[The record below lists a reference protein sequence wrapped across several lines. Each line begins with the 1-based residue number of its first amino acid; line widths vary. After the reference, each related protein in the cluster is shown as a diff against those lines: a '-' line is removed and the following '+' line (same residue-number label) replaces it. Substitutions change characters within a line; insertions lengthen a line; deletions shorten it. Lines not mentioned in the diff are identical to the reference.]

1 MNKELLLKEIEH
13 VFGLEKGYYP
23 YNRLPSTISTAIYLY
38 GSNDIKDIVC
48 FVDLSD
54 DLDGAVGIIFTSD
67 AMYFELNQ
75 KGKFKYNEITSL
87 TLTKDHNQY
96 TGYINNLCVTHKYI
110 QDNMFMQL
118 LSYITDVSITAQM
131 NDYEKVAYLS
141 TCILDDLYNEEYE
154 DLTLTKEQKDKVN
167 YFYDELDRI
176 HKYINNDYYI
186 GLEALCPDIVL
197 FFDDLGL
204 DSEEFDQLYVIYED
218 MTKKQDDAIN
228 QAKEQYKKM
237 MDDYQKGDTSMMDK
251 AKEAMKMMGLKEE
264 DFYGKSPDEVED
276 LLCEKLGI
284 SKEQFKLIKKKLGM

>member
-23 YNRLPSTISTAIYLY
+23 YNRLPSTISTALYLY
-38 GSNDIKDIVC
+38 GSNDIRDIVC

-54 DLDGAVGIIFTSD
+54 DLDGSVGIIFTSD

-75 KGKFKYNEITSL
+75 KGKFKYDEITSL
-87 TLTKDHNQY
+87 KLTKDHNNY

-118 LSYITDVSITAQM
+118 LSYISDVNITAEM
-131 NDYEKVAYLS
+131 NDYEKIAYLS

-176 HKYINNDYYI
+176 HKYTNNDYYI

-204 DSEEFDQLYVIYED
+204 DSEEFNELYIVYET
-218 MTKKQDDAIN
+218 MTRKQDEAIN

-264 DFYGKSPDEVED
+264 DFYGKSPEEVEE

-284 SKEQFKLIKKKLGM
+284 TKEQFKFIKKKLGI

>member
-1 MNKELLLKEIEH
+1 MNKELLLKKIEH

-23 YNRLPSTISTAIYLY
+23 YNRLPSTISTALYLY
-38 GSNDIKDIVC
+38 GSNDIRDILC

-54 DLDGAVGIIFTSD
+54 DLDGSVGIIFTSD

-75 KGKFKYNEITSL
+75 KGMFKYDEITSL
-87 TLTKDHNQY
+87 KLTKDHNNY
-96 TGYINNLCVTHKYI
+96 TGYINNLCVTYKYI

-118 LSYITDVSITAQM
+118 LSYITDVNITAEM
-131 NDYEKVAYLS
+131 NDYEKIAYLS

-176 HKYINNDYYI
+176 HKYTNNDYYI

-204 DSEEFDQLYVIYED
+204 DSEEFNDLYVVYET
-218 MTKKQDDAIN
+218 MTQKQDEAIN

-251 AKEAMKMMGLKEE
+251 AREAMKMMGLKEE
-264 DFYGKSPDEVED
+264 DFYGKSPSEIED

-284 SKEQFKLIKKKLGM
+284 TKEQFKLIKKKLGM